1 MAGVQSRQVWE
12 ISRQMIKDIQLKDF
26 IAHKN
31 TKIEFCKGVTIF
43 VGHNGSGK
51 SSIIDAITFALFGKH
66 TRKSNKNL
74 VRRGANSAMVQMNFM
89 LNSKEFQ
96 AARTLSGSGSQSFSQ
111 FSLVSDGNQ
120 TINKP
125 IVGGERKQFGE
136 SMSGEIA
143 KVLGLDYDKL
153 RVAAVVQQG
162 ELVRIVEA
170 QPKEFK
176 ELLNGLIGI
185 DRLDS
190 AYDTMR
196 EVITGFRERLRDEL
210 GYTDEEIP
218 KVEKLIYEKGLELKQ
233 SVSILTEYND
243 EKRSLEYKMSELEKE
258 IEKLEPLIQR
268 TQELQNR
275 ENLLVRHVNE
285 KRELLSS
292 EVMRIERMIKEAKSS
307 LQVLEG
313 REEVQ
318 MRLQMIKAEV
328 EELQSKMEENE
339 GMAGKLRG
347 FLECAGRLKVVDGKC
362 PVCNS
367 SVTKVNE
374 MFDIVH
380 IQSEIKRRAE
390 EKSKLQMARI
400 ALKKEEQQLSG
411 QDKRISAAEKFLSN
425 NSISSDNDLVKMEKD
440 LVIKKKDLGQ
450 LPAEIRKVDNDPL
463 MLAIDG
469 ISRTLAEEIVTMR
482 EQIKGFNHQQYTDS
496 KLERTKLLQKLQNAS
511 AKMGEY
517 QRVIKDAQKEIDSAE
532 AAIEQLHQ
540 AAEFTKIL
548 DKIRSVIFNRD
559 GMVGMSLRSWALGVI
574 SMKASEYAS
583 LFNIGISRIELAER
597 TREIAI
603 TCYGRQGEI
612 DMDSLSGGEK
622 VAVALALR
630 LGIAYM
636 MGSNKL
642 DFVILD
648 EPTTHLDEERRKAL
662 VKIMSEAFREGAGPL
677 DQLIIITHDSDIFE
691 DSEVD
696 QVFRFVMT
704 AEGSHV
710 SKE

>member
-1 MAGVQSRQVWE
+1 
-12 ISRQMIKDIQLKDF
+12 MIKDIHLRDF
-26 IAHKN
+26 ISHKD
-31 TKIEFCKGVTIF
+31 TKLEFCKGITIF
-43 VGHNGSGK
+43 IGHNGSGK
-51 SSIIDAITFALFGKH
+51 SSIIDALTFVLFGKH

-74 VRRGANSAMVQMNFM
+74 VRRGANSAMVQVNFM

-96 AARTLSGSGSQSFSQ
+96 ATRALTSTGSQAFSQ
-111 FSLVSDGNQ
+111 FSLTFDGGKA
-120 TINKP
+120 INKP

-196 EVITGFRERLRDEL
+196 EVVTGFRERIHDEL

-218 KVEKLIYEKGLELKQ
+218 KVEKLIDQLGQELGQSQSLLAEYEG
-233 SVSILTEYND
+233 
-243 EKRSLEYKMSELEKE
+243 EKRVLESKLCQLEKE
-258 IEKLEPLIQR
+258 IERLEPMIQR
-268 TQELQNR
+268 TQDLQNR
-275 ENLLVRHVNE
+275 EKLIVRHVNE
-285 KRELLSS
+285 KRDLLSG
-292 EVMRIERMIKEAKSS
+292 EVARIERIVREAKSS
-307 LQVLEG
+307 IQIVRG
-313 REEVQ
+313 KDEVQ
-318 MRLQMIKAEV
+318 MRLQMIKAEA
-328 EELQSKMEENE
+328 EELQSKIEESE
-339 GMAGKLRG
+339 GMLGKLRG
-347 FLECAGRLKVVDGKC
+347 FLECSSRLQVVDGKC

-367 SVTKVNE
+367 YVTKVNE
-374 MFDIVH
+374 MYDTAH
-380 IQSEIKRRAE
+380 IQLEIKLRVD
-390 EKSKLQMARI
+390 EKSRLQVAKVE
-400 ALKKEEQQLSG
+400 LKKEEQQLSE
-411 QDKRISAAEKFLSN
+411 QDKRIAAAEKFLSN
-425 NSISSDNDLVKMEKD
+425 NSINSDDDLSKMESD
-440 LVIKKKDLGQ
+440 LHSKKKDLEK
-450 LPAEIRKVDNDPL
+450 LPAEITKVGNDPL
-463 MLAIDG
+463 RLVIDG
-469 ISRTLAEEIVTMR
+469 VSKALAEEIATIR
-482 EQIKGFNHQQYTDS
+482 EQIKGFSHRQYTDA
-496 KLERTKLLQKLQNAS
+496 KLERTKHLQKLQNAS
-511 AKMGEY
+511 AKIGEY
-517 QRVIKDAQKEIDSAE
+517 QRVIRDTQNSIDSAK
-532 AAIEQLHQ
+532 AAIEQLRK
-540 AAEFTKIL
+540 AAEFANIL

-559 GMVGMSLRSWALGVI
+559 GLVGMSLRSWALEVI
-574 SMKASEYAS
+574 SRKASEYAS
-583 LFNIGISRIELAER
+583 LFNIGISRIDLAER
-597 TREIAI
+597 AREIAI
-603 TCYGRQGEI
+603 TCYGRHGEI

-662 VKIMSEAFREGAGPL
+662 VKIISEAFREGAGPL
-677 DQLIIITHDSDIFE
+677 AQLIIITHDSDIFE

-696 QVFRFVMT
+696 RVYRFAMT

-710 SKE
+710 AIEQ